1 MCGICGIW
9 GNTDRQAVNAMVDAM
24 HHRGPDDCGVYH
36 DGAVTLGM
44 ARLSIIDLSMTG
56 HQPMCTPDKLIW
68 IVYNGE
74 LYNFQSER
82 SLLESLGYSFNSTSD
97 TEVVLRMYEHY
108 GDDFLLRMRGMFALA
123 IYDKRRGEE
132 REKLL
137 LARDHLG
144 IKPLLY
150 THSGAQ
156 FIFASEMKALLAS
169 RLIEPEIDPVA
180 LRLLLTFGSVY
191 QPRTMLKGVYMLLP
205 AHRLIVEHGQ
215 ERVERYWSL
224 GVDRYPDLTNYTY
237 AQAVA
242 EMTEALMESVRLQMV
257 SDVPLGAFLSSGV
270 DSSILV
276 ALMTRVASHRVK
288 TFSIGFESEGE
299 RIDESIDAR
308 RIADFLGTDHNHVIV
323 KGTDVRDRIQHI
335 ACSLDQPSVNGV
347 NTYFVSLAASKAVT
361 VAISGTGGDELFA
374 GYPWFANMVLH
385 QQRRRKDPLKT
396 GTISLLANIAKQQ
409 IFNSFLL
416 KRGGNRLN
424 TLRMQ
429 ANFLS
434 LYASN
439 YQIYDQMGTARLL
452 SEGLRKPAQAGRAP
466 RLELIRIDE
475 LPDGS
480 VIERVT
486 GLCLRGYTSNQLL
499 RDIDAMSMTHSL
511 EVRVPYLDPV
521 IADMALSLPDIAKLG
536 DLTHLTSLSENASY
550 RDTGAKRILIDV
562 ARQFLP
568 ENFDMQPKRG
578 FGMPFDAWLKGPLRE
593 VLLETTS
600 VENVGMRGLFNSEE
614 VSAVIKRFLDGG
626 LAWPQPWLLMMI
638 ELWCREVLDGN
649 FFHRT
654 VPMNQSVTLS

>member
-1 MCGICGIW
+1 MCGICGTW
-9 GNTDRQAVNAMVDAM
+9 GNAHQESVEAMVAAM
-24 HHRGPDDCGVYH
+24 RHRGPDDCGIYH
-36 DGAVTLGM
+36 DDAITLGM
-44 ARLSIIDLSMTG
+44 ARLSIIDLSSAA
-56 HQPMCTPDKLIW
+56 HQPMSTPDKLIW
-68 IVYNGE
+68 IIYNGE

-82 SLLESLGYSFNSTSD
+82 SLLERLGYSFNSTSD

-123 IYDKRRGEE
+123 IYDKRRGVG

-150 THSGAQ
+150 THSGSHL
-156 FIFASEMKALLAS
+156 IFASEMKALLAS

-191 QPRTMLKGVYMLLP
+191 QPRTMLRGVRMLLP
-205 AHRLIVEHGQ
+205 AHRLIIEHGQ

-224 GVDRYPDLTNYTY
+224 GIDRYPDLKNYTY

-242 EMTEALMESVRLQMV
+242 EMTQALMESVRLQMV

-276 ALMTRVASHRVK
+276 ALMTRVASHRAK

-299 RIDESIDAR
+299 KIDESTDAR
-308 RIADFLGTDHNHVIV
+308 RIAGFLGTDHNHVIV
-323 KGTDVRDRIQHI
+323 RGTDVRDRIQHI
-335 ACSLDQPSVNGV
+335 ACSLDQPSVDGV
-347 NTYFVSLAASKAVT
+347 NTYFVSLAARTAVT

-409 IFNSFLL
+409 IFDSFLL
-416 KRGGNRLN
+416 KRGGGRLN

-434 LYASN
+434 RYASN
-439 YQIYDQMGTARLL
+439 YQIYGEMDAARLL

-466 RLELIRIDE
+466 RRELISIDE

-486 GLCLRGYTSNQLL
+486 GLCLRGYTNNQLL

-521 IADMALSLPDIAKLG
+521 IADMALSLPDSAKIG
-536 DLTHLTSLSENASY
+536 DLTHITSLSEKTNY

-562 ARQFLP
+562 GRQFLP

-600 VENVGMRGLFNSEE
+600 VDSVRMRGLFNGEE
-614 VSAVIKRFLDGG
+614 VLAVIKRFLDGS
-626 LAWPQPWLLMMI
+626 LAWPQPWLLMII
-638 ELWCREVLDGN
+638 ELWCREVLDSR
-649 FFHRT
+649 FCRRT
-654 VPMNQSVTLS
+654 LLANQAITLS